1 MIMTVISK
9 MNTFST
15 FIIMICI
22 INKRSTG
29 DLRVKCLKTTTNYLI
44 IRITEIVK
52 GICNLMIVGDL
63 MTNLVKTQDIVK
75 LEIARYQLILKIWL
89 NNLKENSSSRK
100 LQILLTYKPLLG
112 IVQEKSHKEVRV
124 SDQIL
129 TIT

>member
-1 MIMTVISK
+1 
-9 MNTFST
+9 
-15 FIIMICI
+15 MICI

-29 DLRVKCLKTTTNYLI
+29 DLRVKCLKTTINYLI

-112 IVQEKSHKEVRV
+112 IVQEKSLREVRV
-124 SDQIL
+124 KDQIL

>member
-29 DLRVKCLKTTTNYLI
+29 DLRVKCLKTTINYLI

-112 IVQEKSHKEVRV
+112 IVQEKSLREVRV
-124 SDQIL
+124 KDQIL

>member
-29 DLRVKCLKTTTNYLI
+29 DLRVKCLKTTINYLI

-52 GICNLMIVGDL
+52 GICYLMIVGDL

-112 IVQEKSHKEVRV
+112 IVQEKSLREVRV
-124 SDQIL
+124 KDQIL

>member
-112 IVQEKSHKEVRV
+112 IVQEKSLREVRV
-124 SDQIL
+124 KDQIL